1 MIYSNKKNEKDKRVR
16 EYIIPQKIIKTFGN
30 VENAD
35 ILLEKNSNQTLFD
48 NSNVVSLETVKD
60 NNAAIL
66 IDFGFEF
73 CGGVSVTVYS
83 APSDNDAKMRL
94 CFGESVNEAL
104 SHVGEKNSC
113 NDHNPRDFEV
123 SLSFFSTN
131 QWGNT
136 GYRFL
141 YIELLTECKITLTSV
156 QGVCVY
162 KPYKFI
168 GSFKSSDKLLNE
180 IYKTAA
186 HTCHMCMQD
195 EIWDGIKRD
204 RLVWI
209 GDLYPEL
216 MTIKYLFG
224 NVPDV
229 ESALKFSASILPENA
244 WINSIP
250 TYSLWWIINADSWC
264 CYSGDERFLANNKT
278 TINRIIKQI
287 LDNVNDSGVFTADDF
302 IDWPTK
308 DLPAAKEGVKA
319 LTMMFYNASIN
330 IKKYVDADLVEKC
343 IINREKLKH
352 ILCSSLGFKQIAS
365 LLILNDM
372 AQKECVELLKDGNVN
387 GYSTFMSYFIF
398 SALSKVADEKTT
410 LNALKEYYGAMLELG
425 ATTFW
430 EDFDISWKENSCRI
444 DEICPENKRD
454 IHGDN
459 GKYCYQGFR
468 HSLCHGW
475 SSGPLPFL
483 TEYVLGIN
491 IIDRSCK
498 KIRISPHVDTLK
510 YVSGSIATPYG
521 KLSVEHKKDKNGKI
535 ITKYK
540 APKEIEVI
548 CEDKNV

>member
-1 MIYSNKKNEKDKRVR
+1 MIYSDEKNEKDTRVR
-16 EYIIPQKIIKTFGN
+16 EYLIPQKIIKTLGK
-30 VENAD
+30 VENAE
-35 ILLEKNSNQTLFD
+35 LLLQKSSTQTLL
-48 NSNVVSLETVKD
+48 NNRNAVKLTTD
-60 NNAAIL
+60 KDKKASIL

-73 CGGVSVTVYS
+73 CGGISVTVYS
-83 APSDNDAKMRL
+83 APQSNDAKMRL

-104 SHVGEKNSC
+104 SHLGEKNAC

-123 SLSFFSTN
+123 TLSNFSTN

-136 GYRFL
+136 GFRFL
-141 YIELLTECKITLTSV
+141 YIELLTECTVTLTSV

-162 KPYKFI
+162 KPYEFY
-168 GSFKSSDKLLNE
+168 GSFNSSDETLNE

-224 NVPDV
+224 NIPDV
-229 ESALKFSASILPENA
+229 ESALNFSVSVLPEGF
-244 WINSIP
+244 WINTMP
-250 TYSLWWIINADSWC
+250 TYSLWWIINAVEWTE
-264 CYSGDERFLANNKT
+264 YTGDKTFLKNNKDL
-278 TINRIIKQI
+278 INRMIRQI
-287 LDNVNDSGVFTADDF
+287 LSKTDDLGVFTADDF

-308 DLPAAKEGVKA
+308 DLPAAKEGIKA

-330 IKKYVDADLVEKC
+330 LKKYIDDDLVDMC
-343 IINREKLKH
+343 VANRKKLRN
-352 ILCSSLGFKQIAS
+352 IQCSSLGFKQIAA
-365 LLILNDM
+365 LLILNKM
-372 AQKECVELLKDGNVN
+372 AKKESAELLKDGNVN

-410 LNALKEYYGAMLELG
+410 LKALKDYYGAMIELG

-430 EDFDISWKENSCRI
+430 EDFDISWKENACRI
-444 DEICPENKRD
+444 DEICPENKSD

-475 SSGPLPFL
+475 SSGPVPFL

-491 IIDRSCK
+491 VIKSGCK
-498 KIRISPHVDTLK
+498 KIKISPHLGDLDFIK
-510 YVSGSIATPYG
+510 GSIATPYG
-521 KLSVEHKKDKNGKI
+521 KLTVEHTNKKGKI
-535 ITKYK
+535 ITKYN
-540 APKEIEVI
+540 APKEIEII
-548 CEDKNV
+548 CED

>member
-1 MIYSNKKNEKDKRVR
+1 MLYSNDKNIIDTRVR

-30 VENAD
+30 VENTD
-35 ILLEKNSNQTLFD
+35 ILLQRNSNQTLFN
-48 NSNVVSLETVKD
+48 NSNVVRLKTKKGE
-60 NNAAIL
+60 NAAIL

-83 APSDNDAKMRL
+83 APQNNDAKMRL
-94 CFGESVNEAL
+94 CFGESVGEAL
-104 SHVGEKNSC
+104 SLIGEKNSC

-123 SLSFFSTN
+123 SLSIYSTN
-131 QWGNT
+131 EWGNT
-136 GYRFL
+136 GFRFL
-141 YIELLTECKITLTSV
+141 YMELLTECTVTITSV
-156 QGVCVY
+156 QGICVY
-162 KPYKFI
+162 RPYEFY
-168 GSFKSSDKLLNE
+168 GSFVSNDETLNE

-229 ESALKFSASILPENA
+229 ERALNLSVSLLSDDA
-244 WINSIP
+244 WVNDMPS
-250 TYSLWWIINADSWC
+250 YSLWWIINLSEWTN
-264 CYSGDERFLANNKT
+264 YTGDLKFLEENQEI
-278 TINRIIKQI
+278 INRIAKQI
-287 LDNVNDSGVFTADDF
+287 LNKTDDLGVFVADDF

-308 DLPAAKEGVKA
+308 DLPAAKEGIKA
-319 LTMMFYNASIN
+319 LTMMLYNALIN
-330 IKKYVDADLVEKC
+330 IKKYVDDELVKKC
-343 IINREKLKH
+343 IENREKLKN
-352 ILCSSLGFKQIAS
+352 IRCSSLGFKQIAA
-365 LLILNDM
+365 LLIMNNM
-372 AQKECVELLKDGNVN
+372 AQEECTELLKDGSVS

-398 SALSKVADEKTT
+398 SALSKIADEKIT
-410 LNALKEYYGAMLELG
+410 LQALKDYYGAMLDFG

-430 EDFDISWKENSCRI
+430 EDFDISWKENACRI
-444 DEICPENKRD
+444 DEICPEDKRD

-475 SSGPLPFL
+475 ASGPVPFL

-491 IIDRSCK
+491 IVEKGCK
-498 KIRISPHVDTLK
+498 KIEIKPHLGHLEFAK
-510 YVSGSIATPYG
+510 GSIATPYG
-521 KLSVEHKKDKNGKI
+521 KLTVEHKKEKNGAI
-535 ITKYK
+535 ITTYNC
-540 APKEIEVI
+540 PKEIEVI
-548 CEDKNV
+548 I